1 MNRAQQ
7 RGRAL
12 RQDLGL
18 RGRVD
23 AEAVA
28 VDLGLEVRLWPLE
41 VLMEMQMD
49 CVVAVAERLDPEWRR
64 WVIAHA
70 IGHRLLHPG
79 NHLVLSKHTDLTHRF
94 EREAEDFAHALLI
107 DEGEALLEGLSHSW
121 EVAEHF
127 GVPDELIQLQRPP
140 PPGATGDPHED
151 ETNQHLNTGEQ

>member
-7 RGRAL
+7 RGSEL
-12 RQDLGL
+12 RKELGL

-28 VDLGLEVRLWPLE
+28 NSLGLDVWPWDFDVQTEVQL
-41 VLMEMQMD
+41 D
-49 CVVAVAERLDPEWRR
+49 GHVAVAKRLGPEWRR

-79 NHLVLSKHTDLTHRF
+79 NHLELRTHTDLPRRF
-94 EREAEDFAHALLI
+94 EREAEDFARALLV
-107 DEGEALLEGLSHSW
+107 DEREAIAEGLVHSW

-127 GVPDELIQLQRPP
+127 GVPDELVRQQALLLHAPED
-140 PPGATGDPHED
+140 GTG
-151 ETNQHLNTGEQ
+151 NT